1 MKKFIF
7 KLISILSIFTILI
20 GANSID
26 VANAESNVEKQ
37 ELVRY
42 VQGYEDEI
50 LGKANNNTEIEINKT
65 QSSKSDLIT
74 PKNILP
80 NKVVL
85 DWVATENSIILKI
98 TNWGLDSV
106 DLVYGTIDTGNMK
119 KNFNVAI
126 VRPGTSTHT
135 ITGVPLLTCKENIK
149 ITWSA
154 KDGENVFASSVV
166 STGSR
171 EIPSDLLN
179 LWSPGS
185 KGSRSACLDYHFNK
199 HGKEVSAS
207 NICQYVR
214 MADNVRK
221 DVIKKNLKPIRS
233 VPGATANCYR
243 YEYGIYYLHVVC
255 VNDVPSGDLV
265 SFGKKY

>member
-85 DWVATENSIILKI
+85 DWVAT
-98 TNWGLDSV
+98 
-106 DLVYGTIDTGNMK
+106 
-119 KNFNVAI
+119 
-126 VRPGTSTHT
+126 
-135 ITGVPLLTCKENIK
+135 
-149 ITWSA
+149 
-154 KDGENVFASSVV
+154 
-166 STGSR
+166 
-171 EIPSDLLN
+171 
-179 LWSPGS
+179 
-185 KGSRSACLDYHFNK
+185 
-199 HGKEVSAS
+199 
-207 NICQYVR
+207 
-214 MADNVRK
+214 
-221 DVIKKNLKPIRS
+221 
-233 VPGATANCYR
+233 
-243 YEYGIYYLHVVC
+243 
-255 VNDVPSGDLV
+255 
-265 SFGKKY
+265 